1 MVQRVP
7 CHFGKQINLQPT
19 QTAVLLAVAHNAVHS
34 PAHRDTEGHFSIP
47 LALGSL
53 LLHFGLPQKY
63 VSS

>member
-1 MVQRVP
+1 MQ
-7 CHFGKQINLQPT
+7 N
-19 QTAVLLAVAHNAVHS
+19 AALLAVAAGS

-47 LALGSL
+47 LALESL